1 MNTKTCLTEQ
11 DLILYYYKELPSTS
25 KQALHL
31 ADCAYCQ
38 ERLTTLDKE
47 MAVLPQLAQAVD
59 QHAATRMAARVTEQ
73 LKRPRR
79 NWVPA
84 IGTSA
89 IAALTLV
96 LSISFWSPQQKL
108 EQTAQVTTSPLAANL
123 DEEMPDIDFLED
135 LELLKELELLSQI
148 EGV

>member
-1 MNTKTCLTEQ
+1 MKTRNCLTEQ
-11 DLILYYYKELPSTS
+11 DLILSYYKELPATS

-31 ADCAYCQ
+31 ADCDHCK
-38 ERLTTLDKE
+38 ERLTALEKE
-47 MAVLPQLAQAVD
+47 MAALPQLAQAVD

-73 LKRPRR
+73 LKQPRR
-79 NWVPA
+79 NWRPA

-89 IAALTLV
+89 IAALALV
-96 LSISFWSPQQKL
+96 LSISFWSPQQRP
-108 EQTAQVTTSPLAANL
+108 EQTAQITTSPLAANL